1 MRSSRS
7 PLHTSTRLSTNPSR
21 LNTITTNFMEP
32 RSSSSHTRM
41 LLTPTLSIPR
51 TLLILSIRI
60 RTPPIHRM
68 EALRSRSIRMP
79 ITIHRPTPSPPPAAP
94 THLAGQRREA
104 ARLHSRHSSTAT
116 LPPCRSP

>member
-7 PLHTSTRLSTNPSR
+7 PLHTSTRLNTNPSR

-32 RSSSSHTRM
+32 RSSSHTRM
-41 LLTPTLSIPR
+41 LLTPTLSTPS
-51 TLLILSIRI
+51 TPLILSIRI
-60 RTPPIHRM
+60 RTPPIHHM

-79 ITIHRPTPSPPPAAP
+79 ITIHRPTPSPPPAAS
-94 THLAGQRREA
+94 TRLAGRRREA